1 MSFTNKESE
10 HLRWDPIFIQER
22 DPDWWENVVEK
33 DGDTCVELF
42 AIKLHKVFLSKYCDN
57 MHLHMLIL
65 FYHHMHERQ
74 VSHGSMI
81 HAGRYLDD
89 KEVCYLT
96 TVILTANV

>member
-1 MSFTNKESE
+1 MVSND
-10 HLRWDPIFIQER
+10 LIG
-22 DPDWWENVVEK
+22 ENN
-33 DGDTCVELF
+33 TCVELL
-42 AIKLHKVFLSKYCDN
+42 AIKLHEVFLSKYCSY
-57 MHLHMLIL
+57 MHLHIWIL
-65 FYHHMHERQ
+65 FYHHVHNRQ

>member
-1 MSFTNKESE
+1 
-10 HLRWDPIFIQER
+10 
-22 DPDWWENVVEK
+22 
-33 DGDTCVELF
+33 
-42 AIKLHKVFLSKYCDN
+42 LSKYCDN

-89 KEVCYLT
+89 KEICYLT

>member
-1 MSFTNKESE
+1 MVN
-10 HLRWDPIFIQER
+10 Q
-22 DPDWWENVVEK
+22 VVIL
-33 DGDTCVELF
+33 VLNSL
-42 AIKLHKVFLSKYCDN
+42 AIKLHEVFLSKYCDN
-57 MHLHMLIL
+57 MHLHMWIL
-65 FYHHMHERQ
+65 FYHHMQSRQ